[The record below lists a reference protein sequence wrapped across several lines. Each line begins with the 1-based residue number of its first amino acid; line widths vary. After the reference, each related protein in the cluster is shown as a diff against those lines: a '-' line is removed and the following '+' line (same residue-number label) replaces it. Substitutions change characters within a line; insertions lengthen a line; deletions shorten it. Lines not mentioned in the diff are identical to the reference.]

1 MSHERATTVA
11 IQLMKLGVSQAGVA
25 ELLGRNSLEVI
36 EAQLSYLP
44 YRKARRPEA
53 FIIEAVRN
61 NFSPPKEH
69 YAKIHPQTAAAGNSL
84 DEASQHPDRSADAD
98 IEGYGAE
105 TPPSLDQAD
114 GGMGRPKST
123 GDDDLPEFDEAD
135 WTGQ

>member
-1 MSHERATTVA
+1 MSYERATTVA

-61 NFSPPKEH
+61 NFSPPREL
-69 YAKIHPQTAAAGNSL
+69 YAKTHAQNAAARNPL
-84 DEASQHPDRSADAD
+84 DEGSQHPDRPVDAD
-98 IEGYGAE
+98 LEGYGAE
-105 TPPSLDQAD
+105 TPPGLDQAD
-114 GGMGRPKST
+114 GGLGSAEPT
-123 GDDDLPEFDEAD
+123 CDYDLSEFDETD
-135 WTGQ
+135 R